1 MADEDAF
8 LDEVALLWE
17 EEGLFA
23 RDVDGQ
29 LVRMEKATESDYTMD
44 ITMKIDGQEITVK
57 KARPSTDSQG
67 NILFDQNGR
76 TVPRLTTI
84 YDAADEL
91 FVKQQGGTNPIPILC
106 HQEHMHPAGVC
117 RVCSVEVCRMK
128 GDREVPGGKL
138 LPACHHPVKPDMIVH
153 TIDSP
158 QEESSVRMRRAIK
171 VLGELLASDHLHKEE
186 SNGVPNELEVLT
198 DRMGCETKRFT
209 PRERHDRGRDN
220 SSQLISVD
228 HNSCILCN
236 RCIRACTE
244 IKENK
249 VIGRTGKGYT
259 ATIGFDLNNK
269 MADSS
274 CVSCGECMVSCPTD
288 ALTFRNPV
296 ISDWYKEELKD
307 PANTE
312 VTVEELKQHR
322 LFKAISHK
330 WLQWNVASVIRR
342 TVKKGD
348 VLCRLGEYGA
358 TAFILN
364 KGSFGVWLQDPYAGQ
379 LIKTRK
385 KRNFLQRLFGAS
397 PRIDNDALGRGKV
410 PPGDPLFT
418 MTPEDLIV
426 GEMTCMS
433 DQPRTGTIA
442 AMEDGEIFE
451 IRRNVLYVLQR
462 NAVSR
467 EELDSVY
474 RQRALFSHL
483 KKISLFAELS
493 KGEQDECVNY
503 LKDRVDLIRV
513 DPGQNIFRQGE
524 AATDFYMVRLG
535 HVKVHQSF
543 LGQEQVLAYLRP
555 DTHFGEIGLVSNF
568 PELIEELQKQ
578 EVPEYLWRRRTASC
592 TALDDVELVRVKGR
606 DFFELTKKFPAL
618 KDRFIEHS
626 RQILSTNKEKRKK
639 VDVPIDEFLD
649 QGLFNAQRLLVID
662 LEACTRCD
670 ECTRACAD
678 THGGVT
684 RLVRDGLRY
693 DKFLV
698 ASACRSCTDPYCL
711 VGCPV
716 DSIHRDDS
724 LEIIIENHC
733 IGCGQCANNCP
744 YGNIN
749 MHGMDPVMPTVESD
763 DGKNKHVAVVQQK
776 ATTCD
781 LCRNVVGEGEDVSC
795 VYACPHNAAFRMTG
809 PALFDTIKANAN

>member
-1 MADEDAF
+1 MDEDAF

-29 LVRMEKATESDYTMD
+29 LVRMEKATENDYEQDVTL
-44 ITMKIDGQEITVK
+44 KIDGQEVTVK
-57 KARPSTDSQG
+57 KAVPSTDSQG
-67 NILFDQNGR
+67 NIIFDQNGR

-84 YDAADEL
+84 YDAASEL
-91 FVKQQGGTNPIPILC
+91 FVMEQGGTNPIPILC
-106 HQEHMHPAGVC
+106 HQEHMKPAGVC

-153 TIDSP
+153 TVDSP
-158 QEESSVRMRRAIK
+158 QSESSERMRRAVK
-171 VLGELLASDHLHKEE
+171 LLGELLESDHLHKETE
-186 SNGVPNELEVLT
+186 EQSVKNELQVLT
-198 DRMGCETKRFT
+198 ERMGCEKNRFA
-209 PRERHDRGRDN
+209 PRERNERGSDN

-244 IKENK
+244 VKENM

-269 MADSS
+269 MSDSS

-296 ISDWYKEELKD
+296 ISDWYKEELAN
-307 PANTE
+307 PSNTE
-312 VTVEELKQHR
+312 VTVEELKQHH
-322 LFKAISHK
+322 LFRSISYK

-364 KGSFGVWLQDPYAGQ
+364 KGKFGVWLKDDAAGQ

-385 KRNFLQRLFGAS
+385 KRNFLQRIFGAS
-397 PRIDNDALGRGKV
+397 PRIDNSNRQGKM
-410 PPGDPLFT
+410 PAGDPNFV
-418 MTPEDLIV
+418 MTSEDLII

-442 AMEDGEIFE
+442 ALEDGEIYE

-462 NAVSR
+462 NAASR
-467 EELDSVY
+467 EVLDQVY

-483 KKISLFAELS
+483 NKISLFAELS
-493 KGEQDECVNY
+493 KEERFECVQY
-503 LKDRVDLIRV
+503 LKDRVQLLRV
-513 DPGQNIFRQGE
+513 EPGQNIFRQGE
-524 AATDFYMVRLG
+524 TAIDFYMIRLG
-535 HVKVHQSF
+535 HVKVHQTF

-568 PELIEELQKQ
+568 PELIDELREQ

-592 TALDDVELVRVKGR
+592 SALDDVELVRVSGR

-618 KDRFIEHS
+618 K
-626 RQILSTNKEKRKK
+626 N
-639 VDVPIDEFLD
+639 
-649 QGLFNAQRLLVID
+649 
-662 LEACTRCD
+662 
-670 ECTRACAD
+670 
-678 THGGVT
+678 
-684 RLVRDGLRY
+684 
-693 DKFLV
+693 
-698 ASACRSCTDPYCL
+698 
-711 VGCPV
+711 
-716 DSIHRDDS
+716 
-724 LEIIIENHC
+724 
-733 IGCGQCANNCP
+733 
-744 YGNIN
+744 
-749 MHGMDPVMPTVESD
+749 
-763 DGKNKHVAVVQQK
+763 
-776 ATTCD
+776 
-781 LCRNVVGEGEDVSC
+781 
-795 VYACPHNAAFRMTG
+795 
-809 PALFDTIKANAN
+809 